1 MNTCE
6 FALRDGVPYAIDF
19 TNPAP
24 DMDYW
29 SLKDK
34 YFSWVVK
41 AMADMCIAH
50 AKSGRSQLGDIH
62 WSKLINPQQPAEKAS
77 KPRARKAS

>member
-6 FALRDGVPYAIDF
+6 FALKDGVPYAIDF

-29 SLKDK
+29 SLKEK
-34 YFSWVVK
+34 FFGWVVK
-41 AMADMCIAH
+41 AMADMCIAK
-50 AKSGRSQLGDIH
+50 ALAGRYQFADL
-62 WSKLINPQQPAEKAS
+62 NPATLADPTV
-77 KPRARKAS
+77 